1 MSSVNHHYIPQL
13 YLRGFT
19 SSDGKLQ
26 VFDKYLHKFKKDKQT
41 PKTVLY
47 EKHRNTIE
55 FKGIPSDQV
64 EKLYS
69 TIESSFGCFF
79 HHIRKGISHEEL
91 ISKQGLYLLKLF
103 VAFQFWRM
111 PLTDRFSDIY
121 INNLDLNKFGDKIT
135 FGGVPL
141 GEIEMIKEL
150 LKSNERFRHYFR
162 SFFLPL
168 LTFDFRIHDTDL
180 DCWCL
185 HTVSDEDAGWGNFLT
200 GDNPII
206 IENMSEIFS
215 FRSKFFM
222 PLSKNQLISYSP
234 TANNKTDFSAIIS
247 TKLTMVMNSQCQK
260 YLVGENREYMEKML
274 KLQGDVYGD
283 DGVGKLREELF
294 EQI

>member
-19 SSDGKLQ
+19 SSDGRLQ
-26 VFDKYLHKFKKDKQT
+26 VFDKDLQKFKKDKQT
-41 PKTVLY
+41 PKTILF
-47 EKHRNTIE
+47 EKNRNTIE
-55 FKGIPSDQV
+55 FQGESSDQI

-69 TIESSFGCFF
+69 GIESSFGDFF
-79 HHIRKGISHEEL
+79 NHIRKGISHDEL
-91 ISKQGLYLLKLF
+91 ISNEGLYLIKLF

-111 PLTDRFSDIY
+111 PLTDRFSEVY
-121 INNLDLNKFGDKIT
+121 INDLDLKKFGNKIM

-141 GEIEMIKEL
+141 GEIKKIREL
-150 LKSNERFRHYFR
+150 LKSDSGFRHYFR

-168 LTFDFRIHDTDL
+168 LTFDLRIHEADFE
-180 DCWCL
+180 CWCL
-185 HTVSDEDAGWGNFLT
+185 HTVSDKYDGWGNLLT

-206 IENMSEIFS
+206 IEDISNVFS
-215 FRSKFFM
+215 FKSKFFM

-234 TANNKTDFSAIIS
+234 TGSNKTDFSAIIS

-274 KLQGDVYGD
+274 KLQDDIYGKN
-283 DGVGKLREELF
+283 GIEKLRKELF